1 MKRTIGIVV
10 MGILLAAAPMAIAMQ
25 GHNSSGSGQTYS
37 GTADHGSGGQGDA
50 SHKIHGIF
58 KQEAVSEGVR
68 AEFQVMTLES
78 MNMKDPAGNTHHI
91 MVKLFSESSDEQLKD
106 AVGKVKIISP
116 SKKETVSELKDYSGI
131 FAANFKVDE
140 PGDYGVICLL
150 KVNDKK
156 PLYKFWYHN
165 MQ

>member
-1 MKRTIGIVV
+1 MKRTIGMVV
-10 MGILLAAAPMAIAMQ
+10 IGILLATIPMAIAMQ
-25 GHNSSGSGQTYS
+25 SHDGSGHTGS
-37 GTADHGSGGQGDA
+37 GTADQGSGGHGDA
-50 SHKIHGIF
+50 SHGIF
-58 KQEAVSEGVR
+58 MYEAVAEGVR
-68 AEFQVMTLES
+68 AEFQVMSLES

-91 MVKLFSESSDEQLKD
+91 MVKLFSEGSDEQLKN

-116 SKKETVSELKDYSGI
+116 SKKETVSDLKDYSGI

-150 KVNDKK
+150 KVDDKK

-165 MQ
+165 RQ

>member
-1 MKRTIGIVV
+1 MKPTIGIVV

-25 GHNSSGSGQTYS
+25 SHDSTGSGHTDS
-37 GTADHGSGGQGDA
+37 VTAGQKSGGHGDA
-50 SHKIHGIF
+50 PHKNPGIF

-91 MVKLFSESSDEQLKD
+91 MVKLFSESSDEQLKG

-156 PLYKFWYHN
+156 PLYKFWYPHTN
-165 MQ
+165 